1 MSITIGAIAMTR
13 SSTIA
18 VVQVVQPRF
27 EPPATTN
34 RSTSLPPPSSV
45 AAKAVIV
52 SIARTA
58 AFVIG
63 SRASQISSSPRRNL
77 SQP

>member
-1 MSITIGAIAMTR
+1 MSMTIGAMATTR

-34 RSTSLPPPSSV
+34 RFTSAPPPSSV
-45 AAKAVIV
+45 AANAVIV

-63 SRASQISSSPRRNL
+63 RRASQISSSPRRNL